1 MPGQVL
7 NDQALLAWIH
17 FKRGGLCSFYLNQ
30 YWPIDPTRGAYS
42 EERQLEDWQLA
53 TGKKMQQTEVMEKS
67 KEELMEELMAKL
79 KEDLAKG
86 RKQVAAKEDT
96 VESYVNI
103 SHWISNI
110 CRHSEL

>member
-1 MPGQVL
+1 MHTNKKIAILGQFNTL
-7 NDQALLAWIH
+7 SESILTYWPNQ
-17 FKRGGLCSFYLNQ
+17 GGLF
-30 YWPIDPTRGAYS
+30 GG
-42 EERQLEDWQLA
+42 EA
-53 TGKKMQQTEVMEKS
+53 TGKMQQTEVMETS

-103 SHWISNI
+103 SQWISNI